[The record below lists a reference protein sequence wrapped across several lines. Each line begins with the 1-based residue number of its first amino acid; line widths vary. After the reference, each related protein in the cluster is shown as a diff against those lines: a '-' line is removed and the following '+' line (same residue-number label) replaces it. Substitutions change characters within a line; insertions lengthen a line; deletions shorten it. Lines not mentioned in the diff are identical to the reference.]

1 MVGSD
6 KKKVINIEFLRR
18 HIDNIIN
25 NMSRSWGGVTIK
37 RVDSGPTY
45 MQVDTHKNEMN
56 IFISVETVLQILE
69 TTDIDSVASIVS
81 YLLAHELGHV
91 NIAIENRINGIDISK
106 NDHELQN
113 IAEDLEINWRS
124 SIPECMGIHA
134 KQYGFEEYLNWNE
147 YYDLLIKDKEKHKG
161 STNFPK
167 GGRLEK
173 TESGVEINTSTGN
186 NTETK
191 QSQGELEHS
200 PSSGKDMGPGEVC
213 GCDTKKLHEDLNKI
227 PLSSIERIKWHTEE
241 ISLAVQSEIA
251 ANNPIFEEFQTDN
264 IPKEWE
270 DIIKNLKKNSRDP
283 YEVPYIIEPSYF
295 RLNNRRGDS
304 DGLILPGDEFIE
316 KPEGPERNFEQE
328 TVIFIDISSSMRGK
342 ELGINHVI
350 NACNKYRVGMVFYNT
365 NIVAISDDVLKI
377 RKMPSPFGGT
387 MFRKALDEYL
397 ETKPEP
403 EHVYIVTDGYDDSL
417 MKYLRN
423 NKKAMAWYIKPDG
436 LPMPIKV

>member
-1 MVGSD
+1 MVESD

-18 HIDNIIN
+18 HIDNVIN
-25 NMSRSWGGVTIK
+25 NMSTNWESVTIK

-45 MQVDTHKNEMN
+45 MQVDTHMSKMN
-56 IFISVETVLQILE
+56 IFISVETVLQVLE

-91 NIAIENRINGIDISK
+91 NIAIDNRINGIDTSK

-161 STNFPK
+161 STDLPK
-167 GGRLEK
+167 GGGPEK
-173 TESGVEINTSTGN
+173 TESGVEISISTGAG
-186 NTETK
+186 TEQRK
-191 QSQGELEHS
+191 GEHK
-200 PSSGKDMGPGEVC
+200 PNSSKGMGPGEVC
-213 GCDTKKLHEDLNKI
+213 GCDMEKLHEDLNKI
-227 PLSSIERIKWHTEE
+227 PLSSIERIKGSTER
-241 ISLAVQSEIA
+241 ISLAVQDEIA

-264 IPKEWE
+264 VPKEWE
-270 DIIKNLKKNSRDP
+270 DIIKNLKKNSRDQYEAP
-283 YEVPYIIEPSYF
+283 YTIEPSYF

-328 TVIFIDISSSMRGK
+328 TVIFIDISGSMRGK
-342 ELGINHVI
+342 ERGINHVI
-350 NACNKYRVGMVFYNT
+350 NACNKYRVGMIFYNT
-365 NIVAISDDVLKI
+365 KVVAIGDDVLKI
-377 RKMPSPFGGT
+377 RKMPSPSGGT

-397 ETKPEP
+397 ETKSEP
-403 EHVYIVTDGYDDSL
+403 EHVYIVTDGHDNSL
-417 MKYLRN
+417 MRYLRDN
-423 NKKAMAWYIKPDG
+423 EKAMAWYIKPDG